1 MIIDSYFKEMM
12 DGIDMVDIRNI
23 LNQNSKNMNSNYRAL
38 FKETLQQGVLTVDK
52 NTVSV
57 ATTPDA

>member
-38 FKETLQQGVLTVDK
+38 FKETLQQDRK
-52 NTVSV
+52 SV
-57 ATTPDA
+57 V

>member
-23 LNQNSKNMNSNYRAL
+23 LNMNSNYRAL

-52 NTVSV
+52 NTVGV
-57 ATTPDA
+57 TMVPDV

>member
-1 MIIDSYFKEMM
+1 MM

-38 FKETLQQGVLTVDK
+38 FKETLQQGVLSVDK
-52 NTVSV
+52 NTVGV
-57 ATTPDA
+57 TMVPDV